1 MVDEQKIQEAVKM
14 ILEAI
19 GEDLERE
26 GLRETPKRVAKMYK
40 EVFSGLSQDP
50 CDILHK
56 FFLLPT
62 TMKRWF

>member
-19 GEDLERE
+19 GGEDLERE

-56 FFLLPT
+56 FLLPT

>member
-26 GLRETPKRVAKMYK
+26 GLR
-40 EVFSGLSQDP
+40 LSL
-50 CDILHK
+50 IHI
-56 FFLLPT
+56 
-62 TMKRWF
+62 